1 MWCRCSVIHVA
12 SWYVF
17 GALVECK
24 LTIVL
29 VNIFGQKHN
38 FDCVIVTIRCLVLT
52 VWKHYCSYGIV
63 WYLFAFLD
71 KSHID
76 YWRLTSQQVACTN
89 PSIDCLT
96 LFLKIKCCLNLMSAG
111 SRKVQ
116 AGRLSPQGLRVD
128 PVRGSAPGTK
138 GGPGEGERLRETQ
151 QFARLLPNH
160 KTMIE
165 T

>member
-1 MWCRCSVIHVA
+1 
-12 SWYVF
+12 
-17 GALVECK
+17 
-24 LTIVL
+24 
-29 VNIFGQKHN
+29 
-38 FDCVIVTIRCLVLT
+38 
-52 VWKHYCSYGIV
+52 
-63 WYLFAFLD
+63 
-71 KSHID
+71 
-76 YWRLTSQQVACTN
+76 
-89 PSIDCLT
+89 
-96 LFLKIKCCLNLMSAG
+96 MSAG

-128 PVRGSAPGTK
+128 PVRGSAPGTKGDPVWGCAPGTK